1 MRIFLSRLCHS
12 EFNIFCICR
21 LSVHNNSSLICPRR
35 HDFSRQRLTDEMV
48 GLMHAEFKIPLFT
61 KSYRVHAQDV
71 ESIRE
76 LAGLYIHVE
85 RVIGIVCAKLATQF

>member
-1 MRIFLSRLCHS
+1 MVSADRR
-12 EFNIFCICR
+12 FN
-21 LSVHNNSSLICPRR
+21 N
-35 HDFSRQRLTDEMV
+35 EMV
-48 GLMHAEFKIPLFT
+48 GLMHAEVRIPLFT
-61 KSYRVHAQDV
+61 KGYSQVHAQDV

>member
-1 MRIFLSRLCHS
+1 
-12 EFNIFCICR
+12 
-21 LSVHNNSSLICPRR
+21 
-35 HDFSRQRLTDEMV
+35 MV

-76 LAGLYIHVE
+76 LAGLYIHME
-85 RVIGIVCAKLATQF
+85 RVIGIVCAKLATKF